1 MAAQFERF
9 AEEHGIT
16 SSFEDADAN
25 PNMDD
30 KWARTARHY
39 KVTVKRGKKSISFH
53 YSKGSALEY
62 GVTTAE
68 ALEAIWNDVTS
79 VLPYVGVNWREWARD
94 LGFEWEEESP
104 RDPAYKRAEKAWKA
118 SLKMVKEANRLL
130 EPDEFQQF
138 IELEGP

>member
-1 MAAQFERF
+1 MAIQFEEF
-9 AEEHGIT
+9 AASHGIT
-16 SSFEDADAN
+16 SSYEDADMN
-25 PNMDD
+25 PSMTDD
-30 KWARTARHY
+30 EWARTARHY
-39 KVTVKRGKKSISFH
+39 KVTVKRGKKSISFA

-79 VLPYVGVNWREWARD
+79 VLPYAGINWREWAHD
-94 LGFEWEEESP
+94 LGFEIDDDRETY
-104 RDPAYKRAEKAWKA
+104 RRAEKAWKA

-130 EPDEFQQF
+130 KPDKFRQF